1 MTENEGGTPRDP
13 QPETP
18 PTQPLPGSSSPQ
30 VPEGSPT
37 QPLPGQPYGSEQQ
50 PTPQQQGPQQPGPQQ
65 PGGPQPGPQQPG
77 SQQPGPQP
85 GPQDP
90 GSPRHPGPDPN
101 APYAQ
106 HGQHSAPTPYGQPG
120 GPTAAPQYGYTQTP
134 PKNDLGVWALVTG
147 ILSYVFCPLL
157 LGIAAIIT
165 GTMSRRAADEGLAN
179 NRGMG
184 TAGLILGWINV
195 ALVVAAIIFF
205 VIALAVGLFA
215 GGINWDQM
223 RDPNDWNY

>member
-50 PTPQQQGPQQPGPQQ
+50 PTPQQPDQ
-65 PGGPQPGPQQPG
+65 QQPG
-77 SQQPGPQP
+77 SRQP

-106 HGQHSAPTPYGQPG
+106 HGQHSAPTPYGEPG
-120 GPTAAPQYGYTQTP
+120 GPATAPQYGYSQTP

-195 ALVVAAIIFF
+195 ALVVVGIIFF

-223 RDPNDWNY
+223 RDPNDWSY

>member
-37 QPLPGQPYGSEQQ
+37 QPLPDQPYGSEQQ
-50 PTPQQQGPQQPGPQQ
+50 PTPRQPGTD
-65 PGGPQPGPQQPG
+65 
-77 SQQPGPQP
+77 QP

-101 APYAQ
+101 APYVQ
-106 HGQHSAPTPYGQPG
+106 HGQHSTPTPYGRPG
-120 GPTAAPQYGYTQTP
+120 GPATAPQYGYSQTP

-195 ALVVAAIIFF
+195 ALVVVAIIFF

>member
-18 PTQPLPGSSSPQ
+18 PTQPLPGSTPPQ

-50 PTPQQQGPQQPGPQQ
+50 PTPQQPA
-65 PGGPQPGPQQPG
+65 
-77 SQQPGPQP
+77 SQQPT
-85 GPQDP
+85 PQDP
-90 GSPRHPGPDPN
+90 ASAPYTGPDPN
-101 APYAQ
+101 APHPQ
-106 HGQHSAPTPYGQPG
+106 QGVPTPYNRPG
-120 GPTAAPQYGYTQTP
+120 GPTAHQYGYGQTP

-195 ALVVAAIIFF
+195 ALAVLAIAFF
-205 VIALAVGLFA
+205 IVALAVGLFA
-215 GGINWDQM
+215 GGLNWDEM
-223 RDPNDWNY
+223 GNPNDWNY